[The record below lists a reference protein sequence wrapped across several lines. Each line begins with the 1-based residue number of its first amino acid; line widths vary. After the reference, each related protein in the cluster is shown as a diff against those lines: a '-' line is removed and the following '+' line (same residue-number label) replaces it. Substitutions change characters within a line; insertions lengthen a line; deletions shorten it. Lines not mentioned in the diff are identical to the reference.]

1 MKRFFLLMLS
11 AVLCLAGCG
20 EAPKDNSKINI
31 VTTVF
36 APYEF
41 ASEVAGDKAEVT
53 LLLKAG
59 TNPHTYEPSPKDM
72 AEINN
77 CDIFIYSGGENDAWA
92 ERIIDS
98 ADKEIIKIKMVD
110 LCEKAESGHSHD
122 EENHYDEHVWT
133 SPLNAVKITNEI
145 CRVLS
150 EFDEKNKGYYKD
162 NAEIYIKE
170 LYGLDSKL
178 KGIVEESE
186 TDTIVFG
193 DRFPFL
199 HLVKEY
205 DINYVS
211 PFKGCADEAEPDA
224 KTVAEIWR
232 KVREDNIKVVFY
244 TELSDRKMAETLCE
258 GTNAKPLLL
267 HSCHT
272 ISADEKNET
281 YLSLMEKNIE
291 NLKEALS

>member
-1 MKRFFLLMLS
+1 MKRIFLLMLS
-11 AVLCLAGCG
+11 AVLCLAGCE

-122 EENHYDEHVWT
+122 EGNHYDEHVWT

-199 HLVKEY
+199 HLAKEY